1 MIGLSRNAKTGPPR
15 LSTIGGPDKCGHA
28 VIVRRT
34 TKSESTLNIQLR
46 LQMQDRPLRRQRVR
60 VAASAA
66 GALAACLAGTAH
78 ASFLS
83 GDALDT
89 AADVLTWVVL
99 IIVPVIGIAVFWLV
113 HVLPER
119 FAEKRHHPQ
128 AQAIQTLCLLSLV
141 FGGLLWPIA
150 WLWAF
155 TKPVA
160 YKAAYGTD
168 KHESYF
174 KEMGEKAK
182 GGGVLQDDIEHL
194 KSELDAMADRGA
206 LPPDL
211 KRLRADLAQL
221 QAAPGAAAPAAPQAA
236 GGNA

>member
-1 MIGLSRNAKTGPPR
+1 MA
-15 LSTIGGPDKCGHA
+15 A
-28 VIVRRT
+28 RT
-34 TKSESTLNIQLR
+34 AIFSSF
-46 LQMQDRPLRRQRVR
+46 
-60 VAASAA
+60 
-66 GALAACLAGTAH
+66 LAAAPAQ

-83 GDALDT
+83 GEAVDT
-89 AADVLTWVVL
+89 AADVLTWIVL
-99 IIVPVIGIAVFWLV
+99 IIVPVIAIVVFWLV

-119 FAEKRHHPQ
+119 FAEQRHHPQ

-160 YKAAYGTD
+160 YRAAYGTD

-174 KEMGEKAK
+174 EEMGEKAK
-182 GGGVLQDDIEHL
+182 GGSLLQDDIEHL
-194 KSELDAMADRGA
+194 RSELDAMANRGA

-211 KRLRADLAQL
+211 KRLRAELAQL
-221 QAAPGAAAPAAPQAA
+221 QAAPGAAAPAAPPAA

>member
-1 MIGLSRNAKTGPPR
+1 MTIQQQSGLSSHVQRRRR
-15 LSTIGGPDKCGHA
+15 LS
-28 VIVRRT
+28 
-34 TKSESTLNIQLR
+34 
-46 LQMQDRPLRRQRVR
+46 
-60 VAASAA
+60 VAARTAVLACGLGAA
-66 GALAACLAGTAH
+66 RAALANEKMV
-78 ASFLS
+78 
-83 GDALDT
+83 DT
-89 AADVLTWVVL
+89 VADVLTWVVI

-128 AQAIQTLCLLSLV
+128 TSAITTLCLLSLV

-155 TKPVA
+155 TKPVG

-174 KEMGEKAK
+174 TEMGEKAK
-182 GGGVLQDDIEHL
+182 GGSLLQDEIEHL
-194 KSELDAMADRGA
+194 KSELDAMAEKGA

-211 KRLRADLAQL
+211 KRLRTELAQL
-221 QAAPGAAAPAAPQAA
+221 QAAPGAAVPAASQAA